1 MWLYDVVSNYGVAL
15 ILFAIIVKVLLLPF
29 QMKAKRGTMNQT
41 RLQPQINELKKKHG
55 ANKTK
60 LNEETMKLYKE
71 EGVKP
76 MSGCLWS
83 LIPFPILL
91 ALYAAIR
98 QPITMMMG
106 VAKELV
112 VFDEKANLFGKI
124 SELLNNAGFT
134 HSGSTTYLQLD
145 QARFISDHPELMD
158 SLHKLSEKIQAVN
171 FNFLGID
178 LGVVPSWKVW
188 EFDWSSPSAWWP
200 SLFLFL
206 IPVISAAAQLV
217 STLIMKKV
225 NPMPQLD
232 PDNPGTGSMNTM
244 MLMMPVISLLFGFT
258 MPAAI
263 SIYWFAGSVLQ
274 TIQEVVLTKHY
285 NKVFEREAE
294 VKNERRRIRE
304 EEQEQKRLEVER
316 LKAEGAYVNP
326 NVSKDKLRAAERQE
340 RERKRAEWEKA
351 HGTKAREGIENEE
364 EPSKVGARQFARGRA
379 YIPDRFEYDETETTD
394 DQESDDRAAEDE

>member
-1 MWLYDVVSNYGVAL
+1 MWLYDVTTSYGVAL

-41 RLQPQINELKKKHG
+41 RLQPQLNELKKKHG

-71 EGVKP
+71 EGIKP
-76 MSGCLWS
+76 LSGCLWS
-83 LIPFPILL
+83 LIPLPILL
-91 ALYAAIR
+91 ALYGAIR
-98 QPITMMMG
+98 QPLVMMMG

-112 VFDEKANLFGKI
+112 VLDEKANLIGAVSQK
-124 SELLNNAGFT
+124 LLDAGFAN
-134 HSGSTTYLQLD
+134 SGNASYLQLD
-145 QARFISDHPELMD
+145 QARFISDHPDL
-158 SLHKLSEKIQAVN
+158 LAGLRQLSEKIQLVN

-178 LGVVPSWKVW
+178 LGIVPSWKVW
-188 EFDWSSPSAWWP
+188 AFDWSSPSVWWP

-206 IPVISAAAQLV
+206 IPVISAGAQLV

-225 NPMPQLD
+225 NPMPAAD
-232 PDNPGTGSMNTM
+232 PDSPGAGSMNTM
-244 MLMMPVISLLFGFT
+244 MLMMPIVSLIFGFT

-274 TIQEVVLTKHY
+274 TIQEVALTKYY
-285 NKVFEREAE
+285 NRVFDREAA

-326 NVSKDKLRAAERQE
+326 NISKDKLRLAEKQE
-340 RERKRAEWEKA
+340 RERKRADWEKA
-351 HGTKAREGIENEE
+351 HGTKAHDDIENEE
-364 EPSKVGARQFARGRA
+364 VPSKVGARQFARGRA
-379 YIPDRFEYDETETTD
+379 YDPSRFEDEQTADETVNDDEPETK
-394 DQESDDRAAEDE
+394 EE